1 MWIVA
6 REIGLE
12 FKLEREITR
21 IKESNSE
28 MEMERWNLLIAPVE
42 LSKNLSI
49 CCYDYK
55 FNSNLDLELVRILE
69 D

>member
-1 MWIVA
+1 M
-6 REIGLE
+6 GLE
-12 FKLEREITR
+12 FKPERKITR
-21 IKESNSE
+21 IIESNSE

-42 LSKNLSI
+42 LSKVGYYG
-49 CCYDYK
+49 CYNYK